1 MKGRGSLEPYDEI
14 VEAVVVEKE
23 VDDMPFDEPS
33 DSELAEIEEE
43 EVAFHDPPL
52 TVYEWLDRED
62 LDRLEYDRIVDDLY
76 PDAVSDGGQMGHIHR
91 DTDPVQSWMQ
101 EMRRL

>member
-14 VEAVVVEKE
+14 VEAEAVESLVE
-23 VDDMPFDEPS
+23 IDPGPTDAD
-33 DSELAEIEEE
+33 LAEIEEFE
-43 EVAFHDPPL
+43 EQGDEQPL
-52 TVYEWLDRED
+52 TVREWLDRED

-76 PDAVSDGGQMGHIHR
+76 PDAVSDGGQVGHIHR
-91 DTDPVQSWMQ
+91 DTDAVQSWMQ